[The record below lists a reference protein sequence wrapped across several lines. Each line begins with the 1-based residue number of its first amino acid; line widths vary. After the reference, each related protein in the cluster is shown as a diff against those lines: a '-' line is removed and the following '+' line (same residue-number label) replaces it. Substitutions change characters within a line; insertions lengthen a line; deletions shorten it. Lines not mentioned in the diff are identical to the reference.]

1 MSTKNR
7 VIWREGLFIKPQHF
21 QQQQRHQ
28 DYVTESILKS
38 YISHFW
44 GLSSLTLSDELFS
57 LGRIGIKEA
66 SGVMPDGTVFSIPS
80 QDILPQ
86 PIDIKSIG
94 EGDNNIIYL
103 AFPLMNNSVNEV
115 SSEYSSDR
123 LLSRYA
129 DSMENIRD
137 IHTEGGDISAIHVA
151 KLRPILKQGSNEMDA
166 YVTLPLCKIR
176 ERSANGSLTLETDF
190 IPACLNIRTSPIL
203 DEFLAELQSALY
215 ERGRQIALRIGSPG
229 QHGIADVAEFMML
242 QVLNRSYPLYSH
254 YSQEPIIHPEVLFR
268 DLLELCGELQT
279 FTNASRLPSTTFP
292 YQHFN
297 LTASYFPLI
306 KDIREAL
313 SVVLTPRAI
322 PIPLEIQDLGIR
334 VATIHDKQLLQK
346 AEFIIA
352 VKANMPQE
360 LLRQQ
365 FPQQSKITSV
375 NNIRK
380 VVSVQIPGVRLIPLS
395 TAPRQLPY
403 HSGYNYFE
411 LDKNSDVWAEILQHS
426 NMAFHVSGNFP
437 ELDIQLWAVRG
448 GLDND
453 WT

>member
-28 DYVTESILKS
+28 DYITESILKS

-44 GLSSLTLSDELFS
+44 GLSSLILSDELYS

-66 SGVMPDGTVFSIPS
+66 SGVMPDGTIFSMPH

-86 PIDIKSIG
+86 PIDIKNISD
-94 EGDNNIIYL
+94 GDNNIVYL
-103 AFPLMNNSVNEV
+103 AFPLVNSTVNEV
-115 SSEYSSDR
+115 STEHSGNR
-123 LLSRYA
+123 LLSRYS
-129 DSMENIRD
+129 DSMEDVRD
-137 IHTEGGDISAIHVA
+137 LHTEGGDVSTINVA
-151 KLRPILKQGSNEMDA
+151 KLRPILKQGSKEMDA
-166 YVTLPLCKIR
+166 YVTLPICKIR
-176 ERSANGSLTLETDF
+176 ERGADGSLTLENDF
-190 IPACLNIRTSPIL
+190 IPTCLNVRISPML
-203 DEFLAELQSALY
+203 NEFLNEIHGALY
-215 ERGRQIALRIGSPG
+215 ERGKQIALRIGSPG
-229 QHGIADVAEFMML
+229 QQGVADVAEFMML
-242 QVLNRSYPLYSH
+242 QVLNRTYPLYSH
-254 YSQEPIIHPEVLFR
+254 YAQEPVIHPEKLFR

-279 FTNASRLPSTTFP
+279 FTNTSRLPDSVAK
-292 YQHFN
+292 YKHFN
-297 LTASYFPLI
+297 LSESYIPLI

-322 PIPLEIQDLGIR
+322 PIPLDTQEHSIR

-360 LLRQQ
+360 QLRQL
-365 FPQQSKITSV
+365 FPQQSKISSV
-375 NNIRK
+375 SNIRK
-380 VVSVQIPGVRLIPLS
+380 VVSVQIPGVKLIPLS

-411 LDKNSDVWAEILQHS
+411 LDRSGDVWQEIKQHS

-448 GLDND
+448 GIDND
-453 WT
+453 